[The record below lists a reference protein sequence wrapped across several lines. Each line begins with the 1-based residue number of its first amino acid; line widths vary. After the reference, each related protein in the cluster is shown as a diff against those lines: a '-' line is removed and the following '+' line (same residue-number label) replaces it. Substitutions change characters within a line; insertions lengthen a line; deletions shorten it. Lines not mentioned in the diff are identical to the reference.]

1 MTSNIL
7 TSALRQASAGCF
19 TVCVISGTVR
29 AMQALVE
36 SPGMHLEAASLL
48 RRMRDVRD
56 SFWRKQCTLL
66 QLSLAGT

>member
-1 MTSNIL
+1 
-7 TSALRQASAGCF
+7 
-19 TVCVISGTVR
+19 
-29 AMQALVE
+29 MQALVE